1 MSVLYISEYNR
12 LGTDYNG
19 QAVLAGMEP
28 NSRTMVVPITG
39 QSQSSDIFGSSTT
52 FVEIHPDATC
62 SVKFGENPVATT
74 SDKRVVANE
83 RIYYPLAP
91 GQRLRVAVIANV

>member
-1 MSVLYISEYNR
+1 MAVLYISEYNR

-28 NSRTMVVPITG
+28 NSRTTIVQITG
-39 QSQSSDIFGSSTT
+39 QSQQSDVFGSSTT
-52 FVEIHPDATC
+52 FVELHPDATC
-62 SVKFGENPVATT
+62 SVKFGSDPVATT
-74 SDKRVVANE
+74 ADKRVVANE